1 VGAPRGEYVI
11 VLGARPTPDT
21 PVDESTIRRMLDGE
35 LAAGASRRDAA
46 SAVARRLGVPRRTA
60 YDLVIA
66 MAKEPDTNPG
76 TDR

>member
-1 VGAPRGEYVI
+1 MI

-21 PVDESTIRRMLDGE
+21 PVDESTIRRMLEGE
-35 LAAGASRRDAA
+35 LATGASRRDAA

-66 MAKEPDTNPG
+66 MAKEPDTDPG